1 MLYTKSS
8 PAKKIENL
16 LAVKLP
22 APSKTCLYV
31 CEWVTH
37 LFFLVG
43 SQLFSGLAFVC
54 LFPSKFMSAVVAT
67 SGLWSLASRLCC
79 VGLVVE
85 RHAGWSW
92 ACVPCLGWWILKH
105 WTTRGVSTVVL
116 ISTSL
121 MITDVGP
128 VFTCYWPFVFSFLK
142 RCLSPLLSLKN
153 IFWLR
158 EVACGIL
165 VPGPGIE
172 LPVLEAQSLDHWTDM
187 EVSACFWIRLLQNFR
202 SSP

>member
-8 PAKKIENL
+8 PVKKIENL

-22 APSKTCLYV
+22 APSKTCVYV

-43 SQLFSGLAFVC
+43 SQLFFWFGFRLLISFQVYEH
-54 LFPSKFMSAVVAT
+54 SRMSSVVGTA
-67 SGLWSLASRLCC
+67 GLWSLASWLCC
-79 VGLVVE
+79 VGLVVK
-85 RHAGWSW
+85 RHAGCFW

-105 WTTRGVSTVVL
+105 WTTRGVSTVAL

-158 EVACGIL
+158 EAACGIL

-187 EVSACFWIRLLQNFR
+187 EVSAYFWIRLL
-202 SSP
+202 